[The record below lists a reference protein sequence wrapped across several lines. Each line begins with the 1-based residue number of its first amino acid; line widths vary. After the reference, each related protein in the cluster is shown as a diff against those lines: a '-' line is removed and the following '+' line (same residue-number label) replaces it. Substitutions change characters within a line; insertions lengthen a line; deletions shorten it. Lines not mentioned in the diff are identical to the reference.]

1 MLVHAEGLNR
11 GDAPVKLYH
20 HAGSGSVILVGDA
33 KTRILLTYEEA
44 LELYGLL
51 EPFVRSQL
59 GSSPTLKG
67 AVQSKE

>member
-1 MLVHAEGLNR
+1 MLVHADGLNR

-20 HAGSGSVILVGDA
+20 DAGSGSVILVGDA

-44 LELYGLL
+44 AELYRLL

-59 GSSPTLKG
+59 GRSPTLKG
-67 AVQSKE
+67 AVQPKE